1 MAGYVVLLILPVII
15 GVFIAAGVLVINGRR
30 QRRIDT
36 ARTMLEARRRD
47 GALSLSDPAA
57 TEQSSA
63 ATRRRIAS

>member
-47 GALSLSDPAA
+47 ALSLSDPAA